1 MEFTLKEMTVN
12 VPLNTGVDGFLLAV
26 RKVLELSR
34 VQGIQIDA
42 KGTLIYKRYVA
53 NDDGET
59 IGVDYEGIE
68 PWHIIRNSEL
78 LELRDLPT
86 SAASR
91 VVCLMDAARSEQL
104 YPTGFVT
111 GADTSLAAWFRESS
125 GITLRTD
132 KALCGLKVY
141 VDRHVPDSALI
152 LTAAYSP
159 TAGLVD
165 TVKSYKVDMDYVVAP
180 ETKVEVM

>member
-1 MEFTLKEMTVN
+1 MDFTLKETTVD
-12 VPLNTGVDGFLLAV
+12 VPTNTGIDGFLLAV
-26 RKVLELSR
+26 RGILSLSR

-42 KGTLIYKRYVA
+42 KGVLTYKRYVVE
-53 NDDGET
+53 GEPNS

-68 PWHIIRNSEL
+68 PWHIIRNSDL
-78 LELRDLPT
+78 VELRDLPT

-104 YPTGFVT
+104 HPTSFVT
-111 GADTSLAAWFRESS
+111 GANTSLAAWFRESS

-152 LTAAYSP
+152 LTAAYSS

-180 ETKVEVM
+180 ETRVEVM